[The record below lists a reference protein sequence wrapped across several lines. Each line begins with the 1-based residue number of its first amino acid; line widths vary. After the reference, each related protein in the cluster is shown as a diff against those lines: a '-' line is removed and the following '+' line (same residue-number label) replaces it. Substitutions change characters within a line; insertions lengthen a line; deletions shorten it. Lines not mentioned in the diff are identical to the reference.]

1 MRCSQFGS
9 QQLVFGDRRSICRE
23 VGLREQNRF
32 EGWLAQ
38 VSQRVLPNDRI
49 ERIRTFARELADG
62 VLEEFW
68 RSDPLNE
75 HIRTNQSEGSVA
87 AFIQDFRS
95 FSKDEIISVRN
106 ENRRAQNILRYLGER
121 WDFNCPTQDTMQAT
135 GYFKGV
141 TLSQLAFEL
150 INETP
155 LVTIFVSYKRSESSA
170 FALLILSRLKAA
182 GLEPFL
188 DLALVPGENWHAG
201 LKERIE
207 KYDTFIL
214 ILGKETLKSPYVLK
228 EIGWAIEAGLE
239 IIPIWHNGFEYKPTD
254 WNLPPDL
261 DHVLS
266 NNHTIR
272 VLEESALAY
281 NNAIV
286 ELLNRFGVTP

>member
-1 MRCSQFGS
+1 MSDQH
-9 QQLVFGDRRSICRE
+9 
-23 VGLREQNRF
+23 RF
-32 EGWLAQ
+32 EDWFGQ

-49 ERIRTFARELADG
+49 ERIRTFARELAEG

-68 RSDPLNE
+68 PSDPLNA
-75 HIRTNQSEGSVA
+75 HIRTNHASGSIS

-95 FSKDEIISVRN
+95 FSKDEIMSIRN
-106 ENRRAQNILRYLGER
+106 ENRRAQNILLYLGER
-121 WDFNCPTQDTMQAT
+121 WDFNCPTQDTMQAN

-170 FALLILSRLKAA
+170 FALLVLSRLKAA

-201 LKERIE
+201 LKERIQQ
-207 KYDTFIL
+207 YDTFVL
-214 ILGKETLKSPYVLK
+214 LLGKETLKSEIVLK
-228 EIGWAIEAGLE
+228 ELGWAIEAGLE
-239 IIPIWHNGFEYKPTD
+239 IIPIWHNGFQYKSTD
-254 WNLPPDL
+254 WNLPSNL